1 MNREEKLRSIKEHLK
16 RLKCASGTE
25 LANMFSLSL
34 RRLRDYLRAIDCLTS
49 YSHRRSFYT
58 LHETARF
65 DERHI
70 WRCPRKAA
78 LFSDL
83 DSLNALVEWHV
94 RNSSAGLTCRA
105 LSAITRIRVEPH
117 IRRISKERG
126 LVRLKFDGE
135 YVYFYQ
141 ANEKIYLR
149 QLAQR
154 RRISSAAGPGLET
167 TIEGDVASLQRDLQI
182 AVALLN
188 HPKEGSKSFVSRLR
202 EMGHQMTIEDLLD
215 FFNRYGVK
223 KKRADSL

>member
-1 MNREEKLRSIKEHLK
+1 MSREEKLRSIKEHLK

-25 LANMFSLSL
+25 LANKFSLSL

-58 LHETARF
+58 LRETAHF
-65 DERHI
+65 DERHL
-70 WRCPRKAA
+70 WRCPQKAA

-149 QLAQR
+149 QLARR
-154 RRISSAAGPGLET
+154 RRISSTAGPGLET
-167 TIEGDVASLQRDLQI
+167 TIDGDVASLQRDLQI

-188 HPKEGSKSFVSRLR
+188 HPKKGPTSVVSMLR
-202 EMGHQMTIEDLLD
+202 EIGHPMTIEDLVD
-215 FFNRYGVK
+215 FFKRYGVK
-223 KKRADSL
+223 KKRTDSL

>member
-25 LANMFSLSL
+25 LANKFSLSL
-34 RRLRDYLRAIDCLTS
+34 RRLRDYLRAIGCLTS
-49 YSHRRSFYT
+49 YSHRRSIYT
-58 LHETARF
+58 LRETARF
-65 DERHI
+65 DVQRI
-70 WRCPRKAA
+70 WKCPRKAA

-83 DSLNALVEWHV
+83 GSLNALVEWHV

-105 LSAITRIRVEPH
+105 LSAITRVRVEPH

-126 LVRLKFDGE
+126 LLRQKFDGE

-154 RRISSAAGPGLET
+154 RRISSTAGPGLET
-167 TIEGDVASLQRDLQI
+167 AIEGDVSSLRRDLRI
-182 AVALLN
+182 ALALLN
-188 HPKEGSKSFVSRLR
+188 HPKKGPSAVVSLLR
-202 EMGHQMTIEDLLD
+202 EMGQRVTVADLVD

-223 KKRADSL
+223 KNRTDSP

>member
-1 MNREEKLRSIKEHLK
+1 MNREERLRSIKEHLK

-25 LANMFSLSL
+25 LANKFSLSL
-34 RRLRDYLRAIDCLTS
+34 RRLRDYLRAIGCLTS

-58 LHETARF
+58 LPEMARF
-65 DERHI
+65 DERRI

-117 IRRISKERG
+117 IRRISKEKG

-154 RRISSAAGPGLET
+154 RKISSAAGPGLET

-188 HPKEGSKSFVSRLR
+188 HPKEGPTSVVSMLR
-202 EMGHQMTIEDLLD
+202 EMGHQVTIHDLVN
-215 FFNRYGVK
+215 FFKRYGVK
-223 KKRADSL
+223 KKSTDSL

>member
-1 MNREEKLRSIKEHLK
+1 MSREEKLRSIKKHLK

-25 LANMFSLSL
+25 LANKFSLSL
-34 RRLRDYLRAIDCLTS
+34 RRLRDYLRALDCVTS

-58 LHETARF
+58 LRETARF
-65 DERHI
+65 DEQRT

-105 LSAITRIRVEPH
+105 LSAITRVRVEPH

-126 LVRLKFDGE
+126 LVRQKFDGE

-154 RRISSAAGPGLET
+154 RRISSTVGPGLET
-167 TIEGDVASLQRDLQI
+167 AIEGDVASLQRDLQI
-182 AVALLN
+182 ALALLN
-188 HPKEGSKSFVSRLR
+188 HPKESPTSVVSMLR
-202 EMGHQMTIEDLLD
+202 EMGQQVTIKDLVD
-215 FFNRYGVK
+215 FSNRYGVK
-223 KKRADSL
+223 KKRTDWL